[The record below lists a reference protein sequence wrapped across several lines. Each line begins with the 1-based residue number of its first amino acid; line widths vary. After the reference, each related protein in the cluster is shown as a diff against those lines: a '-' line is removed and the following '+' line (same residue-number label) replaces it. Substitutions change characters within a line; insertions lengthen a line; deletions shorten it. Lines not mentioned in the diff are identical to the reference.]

1 MKLFHILIALSV
13 STALVCCKSNK
24 DSGVPDNAINPDVM
38 NNPASATGKND
49 KTKVP
54 VLQFD
59 SDTHDFGR
67 ITEGEKIEYAFKFKN
82 VGTGDLLIRSA
93 NGSCGC
99 TVPEWPHEP
108 VPPGESGVINI
119 TFNSSG
125 KHGMQHKTVTLI
137 SNTVPN
143 TYVLNITGEVAN
155 ADGTDANSNPEGNGK

>member
-1 MKLFHILIALSV
+1 MKLIHIFIAV
-13 STALVCCKSNK
+13 IISTALAGCKGNK
-24 DSGVPDNAINPDVM
+24 DSGVPENAINPDVM
-38 NNPASATGKND
+38 NNPASASGSND

-54 VLQFD
+54 VLEFEQ
-59 SDTHDFGR
+59 DTHDFGK
-67 ITEGEKIEYAFKFKN
+67 ITEGEKIQYAFKFKN

-108 VPPGESGVINI
+108 VHPGESGVINI

-137 SNTVPN
+137 SNTIPN
-143 TYVLNITGEVAN
+143 TKVLNITGEVAN
-155 ADGTDANSNPEGNGK
+155 ADGTVDNGNAEENH

>member
-1 MKLFHILIALSV
+1 MKLSHILIASFITV
-13 STALVCCKSNK
+13 SLVSCKGNK
-24 DSGVPDNAINPDVM
+24 DSGVPENALNPDVM
-38 NNPASATGKND
+38 NNPASATGTND

-54 VLQFD
+54 VLEFEEE
-59 SDTHDFGR
+59 THDFGT
-67 ITEGEKIEYAFKFKN
+67 ITEGEKIQYAFKFKN
-82 VGTGDLLIRSA
+82 VGTGDLVIRAA

-108 VPPGESGVINI
+108 VHPGGTGVVNI

-143 TYVLNITGEVAN
+143 TKVLNITGEVTN
-155 ADGTDANSNPEGNGK
+155 ADGSVNPDETK